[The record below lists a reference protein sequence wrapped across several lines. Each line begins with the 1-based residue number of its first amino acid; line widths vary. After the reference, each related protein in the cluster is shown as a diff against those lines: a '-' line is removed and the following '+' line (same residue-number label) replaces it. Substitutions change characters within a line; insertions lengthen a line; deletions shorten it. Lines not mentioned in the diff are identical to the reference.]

1 LRLEKAAARH
11 GVTVQQ
17 VALAALLAASP
28 VMLPI
33 PGTGSLTRLE
43 ENVGAASIRLTP
55 EDIADVAGEER
66 DVEVPGSGAVF
77 SAGAGYLLASG
88 GKTSN
93 VHRAPAPLA
102 ILTSKVISGARNSS
116 ASAT

>member
-1 LRLEKAAARH
+1 
-11 GVTVQQ
+11 
-17 VALAALLAASP
+17 

-33 PGTGSLTRLE
+33 PGTGSLTHLE

-77 SAGAGYLLASG
+77 SAGRAIFWLPAGRPRMCTG
-88 GKTSN
+88 RR
-93 VHRAPAPLA
+93 HRWPSL
-102 ILTSKVISGARNSS
+102 RRR
-116 ASAT
+116 